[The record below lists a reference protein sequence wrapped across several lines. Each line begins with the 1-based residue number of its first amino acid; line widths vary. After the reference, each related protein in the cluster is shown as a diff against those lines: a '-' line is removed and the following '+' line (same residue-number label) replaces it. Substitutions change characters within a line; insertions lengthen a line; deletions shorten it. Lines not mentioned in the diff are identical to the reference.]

1 LADAQHLVQGET
13 PPQPVLYLHGA
24 HDGCIGAEVASDA
37 ATRAPSNARVE
48 IIEGAGHFMQLEQP
62 AKVNELI
69 VNWITSNAS

>member
-1 LADAQHLVQGET
+1 L
-13 PPQPVLYLHGA
+13 LYLHGDN
-24 HDGCIGAEVASDA
+24 DGCIGLEVARDA

-48 IIEGAGHFMQLEQP
+48 IIEGAGHFLQLEQP